1 MDDFKGRVA
10 VVTGGGSGIGAAMA
24 EAFAALGSKVVL
36 ADVDEVGMSRVAGA
50 IRGAGGEVIGVA
62 TDVTELAAVKKLA
75 ERTVDAFGAVHIVCN
90 NAGVGVYGPLSEST
104 ERDWQWVVNVNLW
117 GVVYG
122 IQAFVPLILAQNQ
135 GGHIVN
141 TASMAGLAG
150 MPGLGVYCAT
160 KFAVVGL
167 TESLN
172 RELHGTGVGASV
184 LCPMVV
190 KTQINQSERN
200 RPADLRNA
208 GAREP
213 SLADMQ
219 LTASRSI
226 EATDVA
232 ARVVAGIR
240 EKALYILT
248 HEESRDIL
256 RRRSGRLDKAAE
268 RVFHS

>member
-24 EAFAALGSKVVL
+24 QAFAKLGSKIVL
-36 ADVDEVGMSRVAGA
+36 ADVDQAGMERVAGE
-50 IRGAGGEVIGVA
+50 IRRAGGEAIAVA
-62 TDVTELAAVKKLA
+62 TDVTNLA
-75 ERTVDAFGAVHIVCN
+75 EVTRLADRTIDAFGAAHIVCN
-90 NAGVGVYGPLSEST
+90 NAGVGVYGPLAEAT
-104 ERDWQWVVNVNLW
+104 ERDWQWVMNVNVW
-117 GVVYG
+117 GVVHG
-122 IQAFVPLILAQNQ
+122 IQAFVPRILAQKQ
-135 GGHIVN
+135 GGHVVN
-141 TASMAGLAG
+141 TASMAGLTG

-172 RELHGTGVGASV
+172 RELQGTGVGASV

-190 KTQINQSERN
+190 NTQINQSERN
-200 RPADLRNA
+200 RPKDLQNPDA
-208 GAREP
+208 KEP

-219 LTASRSI
+219 LTSSRSI
-226 EATDVA
+226 EASDVA
-232 ARVVAGIR
+232 DRVVAGIR

-256 RRRSGRLDKAAE
+256 RRRAGRLDKAAE
-268 RVFHS
+268 RVFHR